1 MENRVFFNRYRLS
14 LARNGLPVELN
25 RAPTAI
31 IYRAQEIETGR
42 EVALEVVT
50 TPITNPGL
58 RQQLETEAAAAREIS
73 HINIPKLYEF
83 GFEGDELVYVT
94 EPCEGHTAS
103 AWVGARGPLPVAAVL
118 RVALQVVDT
127 LGVTAFHH
135 IVHHSLNPD
144 NIIFAEGGAA
154 QNDWPSIKI
163 LHWLGVAPIL
173 GETGD
178 PRLDNAARFASPEQL
193 HANVVEVPSEIYSL
207 GATML
212 FLLTGA
218 PPDAAPG
225 FDLAS
230 APPLA
235 ARLGA
240 APKIV
245 RHLLAKMLQP
255 DPEKRPQD
263 PVALAAFLQTCLAR
277 VERQAKT
284 RRQFSLPVLAKA
296 RTSAKK
302 FWEPLPLKRIAV
314 AAALL
319 LLALVA
325 ALALPRAFVARHV
338 TPAPQRSIAHATG
351 PRNEMAGLPNES
363 SATPHN
369 VAAPRINGPVVEV
382 PREKTAALPPRR
394 SLADEPPAP
403 AEGPAEPGSN
413 SSAPAITSGNSPAP
427 AEPAIGEAEDEGSAR
442 IAAAGGP
449 TVQEDLPKPTAA
461 SPAPSASSLS
471 AGAESSRK
479 VAFGSREIAKAKS
492 KKVAKK
498 SSARNRRAI
507 ARHPVKRAEPI
518 PSLQFGSSRAEL
530 VGTTSD
536 GRWILSI
543 ADSGKR
549 VIVPPPPGFAQQ

>member
-1 MENRVFFNRYRLS
+1 MENRVFLNRYRLS

-25 RAPTAI
+25 RSPTAV

-58 RQQLETEAAAAREIS
+58 RQQLETEAAVAREIS

-83 GFEGDELVYVT
+83 GFEADELVYVT
-94 EPCEGHTAS
+94 ESCEGHTAA
-103 AWVGARGPLPVAAVL
+103 AWVGARGPLPLAAIL

-144 NIIFAEGGAA
+144 NIIFVESEANES
-154 QNDWPSIKI
+154 NWPSIKI

-218 PPDAAPG
+218 TPDSAPG
-225 FDLAS
+225 SSFIAS
-230 APPLA
+230 PPLS
-235 ARLGA
+235 ARLNGV
-240 APKIV
+240 PKIV
-245 RHLLAKMLQP
+245 RHLLTKMLQP
-255 DPEKRPQD
+255 DPDKRPQD

-277 VERQAKT
+277 VERQEKSG
-284 RRQFSLPVLAKA
+284 RRFSLPVLAKA
-296 RTSAKK
+296 RTNAKK
-302 FWEPLPLKRIAV
+302 MWQPLPLKRVAF
-314 AAALL
+314 AAAFLL
-319 LLALVA
+319 LVLIA
-325 ALALPRAFVARHV
+325 ALALPRAFVARHASPV
-338 TPAPQRSIAHATG
+338 RARSVVSAAA
-351 PRNEMAGLPNES
+351 PRNEMAGLPNEP
-363 SATPHN
+363 SATRHN
-369 VAAPRINGPVVEV
+369 VVAPRVNGPVVEV
-382 PREKTAALPPRR
+382 PREETAALPEQH

-403 AEGPAEPGSN
+403 AEGPAGALSTTTAPAVALGDSRGAVEPVIPQAKDENLPKASATFPAHIASAGSPDTN
-413 SSAPAITSGNSPAP
+413 SSS
-427 AEPAIGEAEDEGSAR
+427 
-442 IAAAGGP
+442 
-449 TVQEDLPKPTAA
+449 KP
-461 SPAPSASSLS
+461 PSSSH
-471 AGAESSRK
+471 
-479 VAFGSREIAKAKS
+479 EIANVKR
-492 KKVAKK
+492 KKVARK
-498 SSARNRRAI
+498 SSARNRRATT
-507 ARHPVKRAEPI
+507 RHPVKRAQPI
-518 PSLQFGSSRAEL
+518 PQLQFGSSRAEL

-536 GRWILSI
+536 GRWILSVV
-543 ADSGKR
+543 DTGKR